1 MGPDRGGCA
10 GRHPGRH
17 RSAARG
23 HVRVAGHGRRH
34 VRQPQP
40 RRGRDRGAQGGRK
53 DPREGRA
60 DRRAPARSLARRRRR
75 RERQGLREGR
85 AREGE
90 ELRRHLDGRVPREQP
105 PRRDGA
111 RPRGDRVL
119 RPAELHVSLWDAHRR
134 GRDRRRD
141 GQGPDRALLRVRR
154 LRAADQPDDR
164 RGTAAWRHRPGH
176 RPGALRGRGVRRQ
189 WPAPLRKHDGV
200 PRTVRRGC
208 PDVQPRSHGD
218 AHDHES
224 PWGERHRRSR
234 DHRIDAGRG
243 QRGDRRALT
252 ARRQAHRHAAHVG
265 EDLACDPRG
274 RGGTTMITH
283 PFTYQAPAT
292 IEEAV
297 KQLGQSGDAKVIAG
311 GHSLLPL
318 MKLGLAQP
326 EALVDLRRIA
336 SLREIRTEPDGTILI
351 GALATP
357 RDIAHNETVRAKLAA
372 LADAAGEIGDLQVR
386 ARGTMGGSLA
396 HADPAADE
404 PAPTLAYDATI
415 RAIGRKGR
423 RDIPAREYFKG
434 TFETAL
440 AADEILAEI
449 RFPAPA
455 GRTGGAYAKFAHP
468 ASGFAVTGVA
478 AVVTI
483 KADGA
488 VERAAIAVAGAAA
501 AAYRATAAERSLTGT
516 RGDAKAIA
524 EAAAKAANGI
534 TALSDLAAS
543 ADYRKHLVTVYAKR
557 AIE

>member
-1 MGPDRGGCA
+1 
-10 GRHPGRH
+10 
-17 RSAARG
+17 
-23 HVRVAGHGRRH
+23 
-34 VRQPQP
+34 
-40 RRGRDRGAQGGRK
+40 
-53 DPREGRA
+53 
-60 DRRAPARSLARRRRR
+60 
-75 RERQGLREGR
+75 
-85 AREGE
+85 
-90 ELRRHLDGRVPREQP
+90 
-105 PRRDGA
+105 
-111 RPRGDRVL
+111 
-119 RPAELHVSLWDAHRR
+119 
-134 GRDRRRD
+134 
-141 GQGPDRALLRVRR
+141 
-154 LRAADQPDDR
+154 
-164 RGTAAWRHRPGH
+164 
-176 RPGALRGRGVRRQ
+176 
-189 WPAPLRKHDGV
+189 
-200 PRTVRRGC
+200 
-208 PDVQPRSHGD
+208 
-218 AHDHES
+218 
-224 PWGERHRRSR
+224 
-234 DHRIDAGRG
+234 
-243 QRGDRRALT
+243 
-252 ARRQAHRHAAHVG
+252 
-265 EDLACDPRG
+265 
-274 RGGTTMITH
+274 MITH

-297 KQLGQSGDAKVIAG
+297 QQLGQSGDAKVIAG

-336 SLREIRTEPDGTILI
+336 SLREIRTEPDGTIVI
-351 GALATP
+351 GALATH

-415 RAIGRKGR
+415 RAIGPKGR
-423 RDIPAREYFKG
+423 RDIPAREYFNG

-516 RGDAKAIA
+516 KGDAKAIA

-534 TALSDLAAS
+534 TVLADLAAS

-557 AIE
+557 AIERAIQRARA